1 MEHFLV
7 DVNIKRPDFFK
18 IRKAFPGIGADRR
31 DGHEAPDPEIGHGE
45 SGLGGGDDS
54 VHGEAALALLP
65 GGADRSYGIEV
76 AKLAG
81 LPDQV
86 VQRARKILRQLE
98 EESGKPAAPTVP
110 QSDQV
115 SFTAMGE
122 AEAVDRLRRA
132 QLDTMSPLEALHL
145 LYELKQKLS

>member
-1 MEHFLV
+1 M
-7 DVNIKRPDFFK
+7 
-18 IRKAFPGIGADRR
+18 
-31 DGHEAPDPEIGHGE
+31 
-45 SGLGGGDDS
+45 
-54 VHGEAALALLP
+54 
-65 GGADRSYGIEV
+65 

-98 EESGKPAAPTVP
+98 EESGKPVAPTVP